1 MINLILHI
9 TIPVGL
15 RLTTNAVLQDNLTFD
30 VLSACTPFYAS
41 VDQVKLAGG
50 PLLRKLQDITIACA
64 IYNSSQECDMLL
76 MRKPIGS
83 HDDALRFIG
92 AQNQW
97 VQDKV
102 ARNLLLNVST
112 MAGGPASH
120 VLANFSV
127 SKMKGYESEGLPER
141 LKDLKENLAKYEI
154 TLRSR
159 GRIAPGGHAKAM
171 MAAKGVLDWQ
181 EQSPGRTW
189 MVTGMGANT
198 TTQNASS
205 GTGGRGKSVRF
216 CASPMWSGMMSGF
229 RFGNW
234 QSGSPLCAM
243 NAFSAFGAM

>member
-1 MINLILHI
+1 MINLILHV

-15 RLTTNAVLQDNLTFD
+15 RLTTNAVLQDNVTFD
-30 VLSACTPFYAS
+30 LLSACTPFYAS
-41 VDQVKLAGG
+41 VDQVKLSGG

-64 IYNSSQECDMLL
+64 IYNASQECDLMLIH
-76 MRKPIGS
+76 KPTGS
-83 HDDALRFIG
+83 HDSALRFIG

-97 VQDKV
+97 VQAST

-141 LKDLKENLAKYEI
+141 LKELKESLSLYEI
-154 TLRSR
+154 TLRS
-159 GRIAPGGHAKAM
+159 GGKVAPGGHSRPM

-181 EQSPGRTW
+181 EQSTGRTW

-198 TTQNASS
+198 TTQNAFS
-205 GTGGRGKSVRF
+205 GNGGRGKSVKF
-216 CASPMWSGMMSGF
+216 CASPMFSGIMSGF